1 MSRGNILEFIKK
13 EPILT
18 VATVLAIISCFFVTP
33 GREYL
38 SYINWRTLIL
48 LFCLMA
54 VVAGFA
60 KAGVFRYISR
70 KLSQRMK
77 DTRRLSVGF
86 MLLCFL
92 LSMFVTNDVALVT
105 VVPLTLLT
113 MMGCS
118 EKAKIQT
125 LVQETIA
132 ANLGSM
138 LTPFGNPQNLYLSSY
153 YGIGMG
159 EFLRLMLPYTGVA
172 LVILL
177 LQTLISP
184 KEGLGGR
191 AREAG
196 IPEGRASEAGVPE
209 GRVKEAGNPGGA
221 SEAGI
226 QEERAK
232 GAEVPEGK
240 KREAGIPEGR
250 VKEAAISEREAR
262 EAGVLEGRVKEA
274 GIPERGAREA
284 GIPEERAKG
293 AVTPGGASEA
303 GIQEE
308 RAKGAEAPE
317 GKNREAA
324 SLYESG
330 ENLTGK
336 DEMYEEALREKLLRS
351 KGRLVSIL
359 LYGILFIVSMFS
371 VARILD
377 YRILFGIILIT
388 ILVYDRSVLR
398 NVNYTLLLTFVS
410 FFVLIG
416 NLGAMTQIQAAL
428 TQMIEGRE
436 LLTAI
441 LSSQIISNVPAAVLL
456 SGFTDQGKALIVGTD
471 LGGLGTLIASM
482 ASIITF
488 QLYSLES
495 GAKKGKYLLTFT
507 LWNVIDLVI
516 LGTVA
521 YCMMR

>member
-138 LTPFGNPQNLYLSSY
+138 LTPFGNPQNLYLTSY

-184 KEGLGGR
+184 KEGLGGK

-196 IPEGRASEAGVPE
+196 IPEG
-209 GRVKEAGNPGGA
+209 GA

-226 QEERAK
+226 PEGRAK
-232 GAEVPEGK
+232 GAGTPGGA
-240 KREAGIPEGR
+240 REAGVPEGR

-262 EAGVLEGRVKEA
+262 EAG
-274 GIPERGAREA
+274 IPEG
-284 GIPEERAKG
+284 RAKG
-293 AVTPGGASEA
+293 AGTPEREAREA

-428 TQMIEGRE
+428 TLMIEGRE

>member
-1 MSRGNILEFIKK
+1 M
-13 EPILT
+13 
-18 VATVLAIISCFFVTP
+18 ATVLAIISCFFVTP

-138 LTPFGNPQNLYLSSY
+138 LTPFGNPQNLYLTSY

-196 IPEGRASEAGVPE
+196 T
-209 GRVKEAGNPGGA
+209 
-221 SEAGI
+221 
-226 QEERAK
+226 
-232 GAEVPEGK
+232 
-240 KREAGIPEGR
+240 PEGR
-250 VKEAAISEREAR
+250 VKEAAIP
-262 EAGVLEGRVKEA
+262 EG
-274 GIPERGAREA
+274 GAREA
-284 GIPEERAKG
+284 GIPEERAKEAETPEGEAREAAIPERG
-293 AVTPGGASEA
+293 AREAEIPEGRAKGAGTPEREAREAGIPERGASEA
-303 GIQEE
+303 AI
-308 RAKGAEAPE
+308 PE

-388 ILVYDRSVLR
+388 ILVYDRSVLC

-495 GAKKGKYLLTFT
+495 GAKKGKYFLTFT

-521 YCMMR
+521 YCMIR

>member
-1 MSRGNILEFIKK
+1 M
-13 EPILT
+13 
-18 VATVLAIISCFFVTP
+18 ATVLAIISCFFVTL

-77 DTRRLSVGF
+77 DTRRLGVGF

-138 LTPFGNPQNLYLSSY
+138 LTPFGNPQNLYLTSY

-196 IPEGRASEAGVPE
+196 IPEG
-209 GRVKEAGNPGGA
+209 
-221 SEAGI
+221 
-226 QEERAK
+226 
-232 GAEVPEGK
+232 
-240 KREAGIPEGR
+240 
-250 VKEAAISEREAR
+250 
-262 EAGVLEGRVKEA
+262 
-274 GIPERGAREA
+274 
-284 GIPEERAKG
+284 
-293 AVTPGGASEA
+293 
-303 GIQEE
+303 
-308 RAKGAEAPE
+308 
-317 GKNREAA
+317 KNREAA

-330 ENLTGK
+330 ENLTGR

-388 ILVYDRSVLR
+388 ILVYDRSVLCH
-398 NVNYTLLLTFVS
+398 VNYTLLLTFVS

-516 LGTVA
+516 LGAVA

>member
-138 LTPFGNPQNLYLSSY
+138 LTPFGNPQNLYLTSY

-196 IPEGRASEAGVPE
+196 TPEE
-209 GRVKEAGNPGGA
+209 GA
-221 SEAGI
+221 S
-226 QEERAK
+226 
-232 GAEVPEGK
+232 
-240 KREAGIPEGR
+240 
-250 VKEAAISEREAR
+250 

-274 GIPERGAREA
+274 GIPERGASEA
-284 GIPEERAKG
+284 GIPEGRAKG

>member
-1 MSRGNILEFIKK
+1 M
-13 EPILT
+13 
-18 VATVLAIISCFFVTP
+18 ATVLAIISCFFVTP

-138 LTPFGNPQNLYLSSY
+138 LTPFGNPQNLYLTSY

-232 GAEVPEGK
+232 GAETPEGEAREAAIPERGAREAEIPEGRAK
-240 KREAGIPEGR
+240 GAGTPEREAREAGIPEGR
-250 VKEAAISEREAR
+250 VKEAAI
-262 EAGVLEGRVKEA
+262 
-274 GIPERGAREA
+274 
-284 GIPEERAKG
+284 
-293 AVTPGGASEA
+293 
-303 GIQEE
+303 
-308 RAKGAEAPE
+308 PE

>member
-1 MSRGNILEFIKK
+1 M
-13 EPILT
+13 
-18 VATVLAIISCFFVTP
+18 ATVLAIISCFFVTP

-138 LTPFGNPQNLYLSSY
+138 LTPFGNPQNLYLTSY

-196 IPEGRASEAGVPE
+196 TPE
-209 GRVKEAGNPGGA
+209 GGA

-226 QEERAK
+226 
-232 GAEVPEGK
+232 PEG
-240 KREAGIPEGR
+240 
-250 VKEAAISEREAR
+250 
-262 EAGVLEGRVKEA
+262 
-274 GIPERGAREA
+274 
-284 GIPEERAKG
+284 RAKG

-308 RAKGAEAPE
+308 RAKEAAIPE

-516 LGTVA
+516 LGAVA

>member
-138 LTPFGNPQNLYLSSY
+138 LTPFGNPQNLYLTSY

-196 IPEGRASEAGVPE
+196 TPE
-209 GRVKEAGNPGGA
+209 GGA
-221 SEAGI
+221 SDAG
-226 QEERAK
+226 A
-232 GAEVPEGK
+232 
-240 KREAGIPEGR
+240 PEGR
-250 VKEAAISEREAR
+250 VKEAAI
-262 EAGVLEGRVKEA
+262 
-274 GIPERGAREA
+274 PERGASEA

-293 AVTPGGASEA
+293 AETPEGEAREAAIPERGASEA
-303 GIQEE
+303 EIPEG
-308 RAKGAEAPE
+308 RAKGAGTPEREAREAGIPERGASEAAIPE

-495 GAKKGKYLLTFT
+495 GAKKGKYFLTFT

>member
-250 VKEAAISEREAR
+250 VKEAAI
-262 EAGVLEGRVKEA
+262 
-274 GIPERGAREA
+274 PERGAREA

-495 GAKKGKYLLTFT
+495 GAKKGKYFLTFT

-516 LGTVA
+516 LGAVD

>member
-1 MSRGNILEFIKK
+1 M
-13 EPILT
+13 
-18 VATVLAIISCFFVTP
+18 ATVLAIISCFFVTP

-138 LTPFGNPQNLYLSSY
+138 LTPFGNPQNLYLTSY

-184 KEGLGGR
+184 KEGLGG
-191 AREAG
+191 
-196 IPEGRASEAGVPE
+196 
-209 GRVKEAGNPGGA
+209 K
-221 SEAGI
+221 
-226 QEERAK
+226 
-232 GAEVPEGK
+232 
-240 KREAGIPEGR
+240 
-250 VKEAAISEREAR
+250 AR
-262 EAGVLEGRVKEA
+262 EAGVLEGRASEAGIPEGRAKEA
-274 GIPERGAREA
+274 GIPERGASEA
-284 GIPEERAKG
+284 EIPEGRAKG
-293 AVTPGGASEA
+293 AGTPGGASEA

>member
-1 MSRGNILEFIKK
+1 MSRENILEFIKK

-77 DTRRLSVGF
+77 DTRRLGVGF

-113 MMGCS
+113 MMRCS

-138 LTPFGNPQNLYLSSY
+138 LTPFGNPQNLYLTSY
-153 YGIGMG
+153 YGIGIG

-184 KEGLGGR
+184 KEGLGGKAREAGTPEGGASEAGVLEGR
-191 AREAG
+191 AKEAG
-196 IPEGRASEAGVPE
+196 IPER
-209 GRVKEAGNPGGA
+209 GA
-221 SEAGI
+221 REAGI

-232 GAEVPEGK
+232 GAETPEREA
-240 KREAGIPEGR
+240 REAGIPEGR
-250 VKEAAISEREAR
+250 VKEAAI
-262 EAGVLEGRVKEA
+262 
-274 GIPERGAREA
+274 
-284 GIPEERAKG
+284 
-293 AVTPGGASEA
+293 
-303 GIQEE
+303 
-308 RAKGAEAPE
+308 PE

-371 VARILD
+371 VVRILD

-388 ILVYDRSVLR
+388 ILVYDRSVLC

>member
-138 LTPFGNPQNLYLSSY
+138 LTPFGNPQNLYLTSY

-184 KEGLGGR
+184 KEGLGGKAR
-191 AREAG
+191 EAGISERGASDAGVPEGRAKGAVIPEREAREAG
-196 IPEGRASEAGVPE
+196 IPEGRVKGAGTPEREAREAGIPE
-209 GRVKEAGNPGGA
+209 GRVKGAGTPEREA
-221 SEAGI
+221 
-226 QEERAK
+226 
-232 GAEVPEGK
+232 
-240 KREAGIPEGR
+240 REAGIPEGR
-250 VKEAAISEREAR
+250 VKEAEI
-262 EAGVLEGRVKEA
+262 
-274 GIPERGAREA
+274 
-284 GIPEERAKG
+284 
-293 AVTPGGASEA
+293 
-303 GIQEE
+303 
-308 RAKGAEAPE
+308 PE

-495 GAKKGKYLLTFT
+495 GAKKGKYFLTFT

-516 LGTVA
+516 LGAVA

>member
-1 MSRGNILEFIKK
+1 M
-13 EPILT
+13 
-18 VATVLAIISCFFVTP
+18 ATVLAIISCFFVTP

-138 LTPFGNPQNLYLSSY
+138 LTPFGNPQNLYLTSY

-196 IPEGRASEAGVPE
+196 TPE
-209 GRVKEAGNPGGA
+209 GGA
-221 SEAGI
+221 S
-226 QEERAK
+226 
-232 GAEVPEGK
+232 
-240 KREAGIPEGR
+240 
-250 VKEAAISEREAR
+250 

-274 GIPERGAREA
+274 AIPEGRAKGAGTPGGASEA
-284 GIPEERAKG
+284 GIPEGRAKG

>member
-1 MSRGNILEFIKK
+1 M
-13 EPILT
+13 
-18 VATVLAIISCFFVTP
+18 ATVLAIISCFFVTP

-138 LTPFGNPQNLYLSSY
+138 LTPFGNPQNLYLTSY

-196 IPEGRASEAGVPE
+196 TPEGAS
-209 GRVKEAGNPGGA
+209 
-221 SEAGI
+221 
-226 QEERAK
+226 
-232 GAEVPEGK
+232 
-240 KREAGIPEGR
+240 
-250 VKEAAISEREAR
+250 
-262 EAGVLEGRVKEA
+262 EAGVLEGRAKEA

-284 GIPEERAKG
+284 GIPEGRVK
-293 AVTPGGASEA
+293 EA
-303 GIQEE
+303 AI
-308 RAKGAEAPE
+308 PE

-495 GAKKGKYLLTFT
+495 GAKKGKYFLTFT

-516 LGTVA
+516 LGAVA

>member
-1 MSRGNILEFIKK
+1 M
-13 EPILT
+13 
-18 VATVLAIISCFFVTP
+18 ATVLAIISCFFVTP

-138 LTPFGNPQNLYLSSY
+138 LTPFGNPQNLYLTSY

-196 IPEGRASEAGVPE
+196 IPE
-209 GRVKEAGNPGGA
+209 
-221 SEAGI
+221 
-226 QEERAK
+226 ERAK
-232 GAEVPEGK
+232 GAETPEGEAREAAIPERGASEAEIPEGRAK
-240 KREAGIPEGR
+240 GAGTPEREAREAGIPEGR
-250 VKEAAISEREAR
+250 VKEAAI
-262 EAGVLEGRVKEA
+262 
-274 GIPERGAREA
+274 
-284 GIPEERAKG
+284 
-293 AVTPGGASEA
+293 
-303 GIQEE
+303 
-308 RAKGAEAPE
+308 PE

-495 GAKKGKYLLTFT
+495 GAKKGKYFLTFT

-516 LGTVA
+516 LGAVA

>member
-1 MSRGNILEFIKK
+1 M
-13 EPILT
+13 
-18 VATVLAIISCFFVTP
+18 ATVLAIISCFFVIP

-138 LTPFGNPQNLYLSSY
+138 LTPFGNPQNLYLTSY

-196 IPEGRASEAGVPE
+196 TPEE
-209 GRVKEAGNPGGA
+209 GA
-221 SEAGI
+221 S
-226 QEERAK
+226 
-232 GAEVPEGK
+232 
-240 KREAGIPEGR
+240 
-250 VKEAAISEREAR
+250 

-274 GIPERGAREA
+274 GIPERGASEAGIPEGRAKEAGISERGARDAGVPEGRVKKATIPERGAREA
-284 GIPEERAKG
+284 GIPEGRAKG
-293 AVTPGGASEA
+293 AVTT
-303 GIQEE
+303 
-308 RAKGAEAPE
+308 E

-388 ILVYDRSVLR
+388 ILVYDRSVLC

-521 YCMMR
+521 YCMIR

>member
-1 MSRGNILEFIKK
+1 M
-13 EPILT
+13 
-18 VATVLAIISCFFVTP
+18 ATVLAIISCFFVTP

-138 LTPFGNPQNLYLSSY
+138 LTPFGNPQNLYLTSY

-196 IPEGRASEAGVPE
+196 T
-209 GRVKEAGNPGGA
+209 
-221 SEAGI
+221 
-226 QEERAK
+226 
-232 GAEVPEGK
+232 
-240 KREAGIPEGR
+240 PEGR
-250 VKEAAISEREAR
+250 VKEAAIP
-262 EAGVLEGRVKEA
+262 EGRAKGAGTPGGASEA
-274 GIPERGAREA
+274 GIPEG
-284 GIPEERAKG
+284 RAKG

>member
-1 MSRGNILEFIKK
+1 M
-13 EPILT
+13 
-18 VATVLAIISCFFVTP
+18 ATVLAIISCFFVTP

-138 LTPFGNPQNLYLSSY
+138 LTPFGNPQNLYLTSY

-196 IPEGRASEAGVPE
+196 TPEREA
-209 GRVKEAGNPGGA
+209 
-221 SEAGI
+221 
-226 QEERAK
+226 
-232 GAEVPEGK
+232 
-240 KREAGIPEGR
+240 REAGIPEGR
-250 VKEAAISEREAR
+250 VKEAAI
-262 EAGVLEGRVKEA
+262 
-274 GIPERGAREA
+274 
-284 GIPEERAKG
+284 
-293 AVTPGGASEA
+293 
-303 GIQEE
+303 
-308 RAKGAEAPE
+308 PE

-388 ILVYDRSVLR
+388 ILVYDRSVLC

>member
-1 MSRGNILEFIKK
+1 M
-13 EPILT
+13 
-18 VATVLAIISCFFVTP
+18 ATVLAIISCFFVTP

-138 LTPFGNPQNLYLSSY
+138 LTPFGNPQNLYLTSY

-196 IPEGRASEAGVPE
+196 IPEGREKEAGIPGGRVREAGIPKGRAKEAGISERGASDAGVPE
-209 GRVKEAGNPGGA
+209 GRVKEA
-221 SEAGI
+221 
-226 QEERAK
+226 
-232 GAEVPEGK
+232 
-240 KREAGIPEGR
+240 
-250 VKEAAISEREAR
+250 AI
-262 EAGVLEGRVKEA
+262 
-274 GIPERGAREA
+274 
-284 GIPEERAKG
+284 
-293 AVTPGGASEA
+293 
-303 GIQEE
+303 
-308 RAKGAEAPE
+308 PE

-330 ENLTGK
+330 ENLTGR

-359 LYGILFIVSMFS
+359 LYGILFIVSMIS

-388 ILVYDRSVLR
+388 ILVYDRSVLCH
-398 NVNYTLLLTFVS
+398 VNYTLLLTFVS

-516 LGTVA
+516 LGAVA

>member
-1 MSRGNILEFIKK
+1 M
-13 EPILT
+13 
-18 VATVLAIISCFFVTP
+18 ATVLAIISCFFVTP

-113 MMGCS
+113 MMRCS

-138 LTPFGNPQNLYLSSY
+138 LTPFGNPQNLYLTSY

-196 IPEGRASEAGVPE
+196 TPEGAS
-209 GRVKEAGNPGGA
+209 
-221 SEAGI
+221 
-226 QEERAK
+226 
-232 GAEVPEGK
+232 
-240 KREAGIPEGR
+240 
-250 VKEAAISEREAR
+250 
-262 EAGVLEGRVKEA
+262 EAGVLEGRAKEA

-284 GIPEERAKG
+284 GIPEGRVKG
-293 AVTPGGASEA
+293 AGISERGASEA
-303 GIQEE
+303 GVPEG
-308 RAKGAEAPE
+308 RVKEAAIPE

>member
-138 LTPFGNPQNLYLSSY
+138 LTPFGNPQNLYLTSY

-184 KEGLGGR
+184 KEGLGGK

-196 IPEGRASEAGVPE
+196 IPE
-209 GRVKEAGNPGGA
+209 
-221 SEAGI
+221 
-226 QEERAK
+226 ERAK
-232 GAEVPEGK
+232 GAETPEGEA
-240 KREAGIPEGR
+240 REAAIPERGASEAGIPEGR
-250 VKEAAISEREAR
+250 VKEAAI
-262 EAGVLEGRVKEA
+262 
-274 GIPERGAREA
+274 
-284 GIPEERAKG
+284 
-293 AVTPGGASEA
+293 
-303 GIQEE
+303 
-308 RAKGAEAPE
+308 PE

>member
-1 MSRGNILEFIKK
+1 M
-13 EPILT
+13 
-18 VATVLAIISCFFVTP
+18 ATVLAIISCFFVTP

-138 LTPFGNPQNLYLSSY
+138 LTPFGNPQNLYLTSY

-184 KEGLGGR
+184 KEGLGGK

-196 IPEGRASEAGVPE
+196 IPG
-209 GRVKEAGNPGGA
+209 GGA

-250 VKEAAISEREAR
+250 VKEAAI
-262 EAGVLEGRVKEA
+262 
-274 GIPERGAREA
+274 
-284 GIPEERAKG
+284 
-293 AVTPGGASEA
+293 
-303 GIQEE
+303 
-308 RAKGAEAPE
+308 PE

-495 GAKKGKYLLTFT
+495 GAKKGKYFLTFT

>member
-138 LTPFGNPQNLYLSSY
+138 LTPFGNPQNLYLTSY

-196 IPEGRASEAGVPE
+196 TPEGGASEAGVPE
-209 GRVKEAGNPGGA
+209 GRVKEA
-221 SEAGI
+221 
-226 QEERAK
+226 
-232 GAEVPEGK
+232 
-240 KREAGIPEGR
+240 
-250 VKEAAISEREAR
+250 AI
-262 EAGVLEGRVKEA
+262 
-274 GIPERGAREA
+274 
-284 GIPEERAKG
+284 
-293 AVTPGGASEA
+293 
-303 GIQEE
+303 
-308 RAKGAEAPE
+308 PE

>member
-1 MSRGNILEFIKK
+1 M
-13 EPILT
+13 
-18 VATVLAIISCFFVTP
+18 ATVLAIISCFFVTP

-113 MMGCS
+113 MMRCS

-138 LTPFGNPQNLYLSSY
+138 LTPFGNPQNLYLTSY

-184 KEGLGGR
+184 KEGLGGKAR
-191 AREAG
+191 EAGIPEGGAREAG
-196 IPEGRASEAGVPE
+196 IPEGRAKGAGTPGGAREAGV
-209 GRVKEAGNPGGA
+209 
-221 SEAGI
+221 
-226 QEERAK
+226 
-232 GAEVPEGK
+232 
-240 KREAGIPEGR
+240 PEGR

-262 EAGVLEGRVKEA
+262 EAGIPEGRVKEA
-274 GIPERGAREA
+274 EI
-284 GIPEERAKG
+284 
-293 AVTPGGASEA
+293 
-303 GIQEE
+303 
-308 RAKGAEAPE
+308 PE

-516 LGTVA
+516 LGAVA

>member
-1 MSRGNILEFIKK
+1 M
-13 EPILT
+13 
-18 VATVLAIISCFFVTP
+18 ATVLAIISCFFVTP

-196 IPEGRASEAGVPE
+196 TPERRVKEAAIPEGRAKGAGTPGGAREAGVPE
-209 GRVKEAGNPGGA
+209 GRVKEA
-221 SEAGI
+221 
-226 QEERAK
+226 
-232 GAEVPEGK
+232 
-240 KREAGIPEGR
+240 
-250 VKEAAISEREAR
+250 AI
-262 EAGVLEGRVKEA
+262 
-274 GIPERGAREA
+274 
-284 GIPEERAKG
+284 
-293 AVTPGGASEA
+293 
-303 GIQEE
+303 
-308 RAKGAEAPE
+308 PE

-516 LGTVA
+516 LGAVA

>member
-1 MSRGNILEFIKK
+1 M
-13 EPILT
+13 
-18 VATVLAIISCFFVTP
+18 ATVLAIISCFFVTP

-138 LTPFGNPQNLYLSSY
+138 LTPFGNPQNLYLTSY

-196 IPEGRASEAGVPE
+196 TPE
-209 GRVKEAGNPGGA
+209 GGA

-226 QEERAK
+226 
-232 GAEVPEGK
+232 P
-240 KREAGIPEGR
+240 
-250 VKEAAISEREAR
+250 
-262 EAGVLEGRVKEA
+262 
-274 GIPERGAREA
+274 
-284 GIPEERAKG
+284 
-293 AVTPGGASEA
+293 
-303 GIQEE
+303 EE

-388 ILVYDRSVLR
+388 ILVYDRSVLC

-488 QLYSLES
+488 QIYSLES

-516 LGTVA
+516 LGAVA

>member
-18 VATVLAIISCFFVTP
+18 VATVLATISCFFVTP
-33 GREYL
+33 DRKYL

-54 VVAGFA
+54 VVSGFA

-138 LTPFGNPQNLYLSSY
+138 LTPFGNPQNLYLTSY

-184 KEGLGGR
+184 KEGPGGR

-196 IPEGRASEAGVPE
+196 TPE
-209 GRVKEAGNPGGA
+209 GGA
-221 SEAGI
+221 S
-226 QEERAK
+226 
-232 GAEVPEGK
+232 
-240 KREAGIPEGR
+240 
-250 VKEAAISEREAR
+250 

-274 GIPERGAREA
+274 GIPERGASEA
-284 GIPEERAKG
+284 GIPEGRAKG

-388 ILVYDRSVLR
+388 ILVYDRSVLC

>member
-1 MSRGNILEFIKK
+1 
-13 EPILT
+13 
-18 VATVLAIISCFFVTP
+18 
-33 GREYL
+33 
-38 SYINWRTLIL
+38 
-48 LFCLMA
+48 
-54 VVAGFA
+54 
-60 KAGVFRYISR
+60 
-70 KLSQRMK
+70 
-77 DTRRLSVGF
+77 

-138 LTPFGNPQNLYLSSY
+138 LTPFGNPQNLYLTSY

-184 KEGLGGR
+184 KEGLGGKAR
-191 AREAG
+191 EAGISERGASDAGVPEGRAKGAVIPEREAREAGIPEGRVKGAGTPEREAREAG
-196 IPEGRASEAGVPE
+196 IPEGRA
-209 GRVKEAGNPGGA
+209 
-221 SEAGI
+221 
-226 QEERAK
+226 K
-232 GAEVPEGK
+232 GAGTPEREA
-240 KREAGIPEGR
+240 REAGIPEGR
-250 VKEAAISEREAR
+250 VKEAEI
-262 EAGVLEGRVKEA
+262 
-274 GIPERGAREA
+274 
-284 GIPEERAKG
+284 
-293 AVTPGGASEA
+293 
-303 GIQEE
+303 
-308 RAKGAEAPE
+308 PE

-495 GAKKGKYLLTFT
+495 GAKKGKYFLTFT

-516 LGTVA
+516 LGAVA

>member
-1 MSRGNILEFIKK
+1 M
-13 EPILT
+13 
-18 VATVLAIISCFFVTP
+18 ATVLAIISCFFVTP

-138 LTPFGNPQNLYLSSY
+138 LTPFGNPQNLYLTSY

-196 IPEGRASEAGVPE
+196 TPE
-209 GRVKEAGNPGGA
+209 GGA
-221 SEAGI
+221 S
-226 QEERAK
+226 
-232 GAEVPEGK
+232 
-240 KREAGIPEGR
+240 
-250 VKEAAISEREAR
+250 

-274 GIPERGAREA
+274 GIPERGASEA
-284 GIPEERAKG
+284 GIPEGRAKG

-308 RAKGAEAPE
+308 RSKGAEAPE

-388 ILVYDRSVLR
+388 ILVYDRSVLC

>member
-1 MSRGNILEFIKK
+1 M
-13 EPILT
+13 
-18 VATVLAIISCFFVTP
+18 
-33 GREYL
+33 
-38 SYINWRTLIL
+38 
-48 LFCLMA
+48 
-54 VVAGFA
+54 
-60 KAGVFRYISR
+60 
-70 KLSQRMK
+70 
-77 DTRRLSVGF
+77 
-86 MLLCFL
+86 
-92 LSMFVTNDVALVT
+92 
-105 VVPLTLLT
+105 
-113 MMGCS
+113 
-118 EKAKIQT
+118 
-125 LVQETIA
+125 
-132 ANLGSM
+132 
-138 LTPFGNPQNLYLSSY
+138 
-153 YGIGMG
+153 
-159 EFLRLMLPYTGVA
+159 
-172 LVILL
+172 
-177 LQTLISP
+177 
-184 KEGLGGR
+184 
-191 AREAG
+191 
-196 IPEGRASEAGVPE
+196 
-209 GRVKEAGNPGGA
+209 KEA
-221 SEAGI
+221 EI
-226 QEERAK
+226 
-232 GAEVPEGK
+232 
-240 KREAGIPEGR
+240 
-250 VKEAAISEREAR
+250 
-262 EAGVLEGRVKEA
+262 
-274 GIPERGAREA
+274 
-284 GIPEERAKG
+284 
-293 AVTPGGASEA
+293 
-303 GIQEE
+303 
-308 RAKGAEAPE
+308 PE

-428 TQMIEGRE
+428 TQMIDGRE

-495 GAKKGKYLLTFT
+495 GAKKGKYFLTFT

-516 LGTVA
+516 LGTLA

>member
-1 MSRGNILEFIKK
+1 M
-13 EPILT
+13 
-18 VATVLAIISCFFVTP
+18 ATVLAIISCFFVTP

-138 LTPFGNPQNLYLSSY
+138 LTPFGNPQNLYLTSY

-196 IPEGRASEAGVPE
+196 TPERGASEAEIPEGRA
-209 GRVKEAGNPGGA
+209 
-221 SEAGI
+221 
-226 QEERAK
+226 K
-232 GAEVPEGK
+232 GAGTP
-240 KREAGIPEGR
+240 
-250 VKEAAISEREAR
+250 EREAR
-262 EAGVLEGRVKEA
+262 EA

-284 GIPEERAKG
+284 AI
-293 AVTPGGASEA
+293 
-303 GIQEE
+303 
-308 RAKGAEAPE
+308 PE

-516 LGTVA
+516 LGAVA

>member
-1 MSRGNILEFIKK
+1 M
-13 EPILT
+13 
-18 VATVLAIISCFFVTP
+18 ATVLAIISCFFVTP

-138 LTPFGNPQNLYLSSY
+138 LTPFGNPQNLYLTSY

-196 IPEGRASEAGVPE
+196 TPE
-209 GRVKEAGNPGGA
+209 GGA
-221 SEAGI
+221 SEAGVL
-226 QEERAK
+226 EGRAK
-232 GAEVPEGK
+232 EAGIPEREAREAGIPEGRAK
-240 KREAGIPEGR
+240 EAAISEREAREAGIPEGR
-250 VKEAAISEREAR
+250 VKEAAI
-262 EAGVLEGRVKEA
+262 
-274 GIPERGAREA
+274 
-284 GIPEERAKG
+284 
-293 AVTPGGASEA
+293 
-303 GIQEE
+303 
-308 RAKGAEAPE
+308 PE

>member
-196 IPEGRASEAGVPE
+196 TPEGGASEAGVLEGRAKEAAIPESGASEAGVPE
-209 GRVKEAGNPGGA
+209 GRVKEAAIPER
-221 SEAGI
+221 EA
-226 QEERAK
+226 
-232 GAEVPEGK
+232 
-240 KREAGIPEGR
+240 REAGIPEGR
-250 VKEAAISEREAR
+250 VKEAAI
-262 EAGVLEGRVKEA
+262 
-274 GIPERGAREA
+274 
-284 GIPEERAKG
+284 
-293 AVTPGGASEA
+293 
-303 GIQEE
+303 
-308 RAKGAEAPE
+308 PE

-398 NVNYTLLLTFVS
+398 NVNYTLLLTFES

-516 LGTVA
+516 LGAVA

>member
-1 MSRGNILEFIKK
+1 M
-13 EPILT
+13 
-18 VATVLAIISCFFVTP
+18 ATVLAIISCFFVTP

-138 LTPFGNPQNLYLSSY
+138 LTPFGNPQNLYLTSY

-196 IPEGRASEAGVPE
+196 TPE
-209 GRVKEAGNPGGA
+209 GGA

-226 QEERAK
+226 
-232 GAEVPEGK
+232 PEG
-240 KREAGIPEGR
+240 
-250 VKEAAISEREAR
+250 
-262 EAGVLEGRVKEA
+262 
-274 GIPERGAREA
+274 
-284 GIPEERAKG
+284 RAKG

-303 GIQEE
+303 AI
-308 RAKGAEAPE
+308 PE

-351 KGRLVSIL
+351 KGGLVSIL

-388 ILVYDRSVLR
+388 ILVYDRSVLC

>member
-86 MLLCFL
+86 MVLCFL

-138 LTPFGNPQNLYLSSY
+138 LTPFGNPQNLYLTSY

-196 IPEGRASEAGVPE
+196 TPE
-209 GRVKEAGNPGGA
+209 GGA
-221 SEAGI
+221 S
-226 QEERAK
+226 
-232 GAEVPEGK
+232 
-240 KREAGIPEGR
+240 
-250 VKEAAISEREAR
+250 

-274 GIPERGAREA
+274 GIPERGASEA
-284 GIPEERAKG
+284 GIPEGRAKG

-388 ILVYDRSVLR
+388 ILVYDRSVLC

-428 TQMIEGRE
+428 TQMIEERE

>member
-138 LTPFGNPQNLYLSSY
+138 LTPFGNPQNLYLTSY

-196 IPEGRASEAGVPE
+196 T
-209 GRVKEAGNPGGA
+209 
-221 SEAGI
+221 
-226 QEERAK
+226 
-232 GAEVPEGK
+232 
-240 KREAGIPEGR
+240 PEGR
-250 VKEAAISEREAR
+250 VKEAAIP
-262 EAGVLEGRVKEA
+262 EG
-274 GIPERGAREA
+274 GAREA
-284 GIPEERAKG
+284 GIPEERAKEAETPEGEAREAAIPERG
-293 AVTPGGASEA
+293 AREA
-303 GIQEE
+303 GI
-308 RAKGAEAPE
+308 PE

>member
-1 MSRGNILEFIKK
+1 M
-13 EPILT
+13 
-18 VATVLAIISCFFVTP
+18 ATVLAIISCFFVTP

-138 LTPFGNPQNLYLSSY
+138 LTPFGNPQNLYLTSY

-196 IPEGRASEAGVPE
+196 TPERGASEAEIPEGRA
-209 GRVKEAGNPGGA
+209 
-221 SEAGI
+221 
-226 QEERAK
+226 K
-232 GAEVPEGK
+232 GAGTP
-240 KREAGIPEGR
+240 
-250 VKEAAISEREAR
+250 EREAR
-262 EAGVLEGRVKEA
+262 EA
-274 GIPERGAREA
+274 GIPERGA
-284 GIPEERAKG
+284 
-293 AVTPGGASEA
+293 SEA
-303 GIQEE
+303 AI
-308 RAKGAEAPE
+308 PE

-351 KGRLVSIL
+351 KARLVSIL

-388 ILVYDRSVLR
+388 ILVYDRSVLC

-516 LGTVA
+516 LGAVA

>member
-196 IPEGRASEAGVPE
+196 TPERRVKEAAIPEGRAKGAGTPGGAREAGV
-209 GRVKEAGNPGGA
+209 
-221 SEAGI
+221 
-226 QEERAK
+226 
-232 GAEVPEGK
+232 
-240 KREAGIPEGR
+240 PEGR

-262 EAGVLEGRVKEA
+262 EAGIPEGRAKGA
-274 GIPERGAREA
+274 GTPEREAREA
-284 GIPEERAKG
+284 GIPEGRVK
-293 AVTPGGASEA
+293 EA
-303 GIQEE
+303 AI
-308 RAKGAEAPE
+308 PE

-359 LYGILFIVSMFS
+359 LNGILFIVSMFS